1 MTNMTTGPHGRMT
14 PDLYGE
20 YFVQFLVSTLL
31 EAVMDTNSSIED
43 VSQRPRT
50 WLKLPIDLN
59 KSYDSKYKFYNTKS
73 WKKV

>member
-1 MTNMTTGPHGRMT
+1 MTNEVLTSSNSVAKTTGPHGRMT

-31 EAVMDTNSSIED
+31 EAVMGTNSSIEA

-50 WLKLPIDLN
+50 
-59 KSYDSKYKFYNTKS
+59 
-73 WKKV
+73 